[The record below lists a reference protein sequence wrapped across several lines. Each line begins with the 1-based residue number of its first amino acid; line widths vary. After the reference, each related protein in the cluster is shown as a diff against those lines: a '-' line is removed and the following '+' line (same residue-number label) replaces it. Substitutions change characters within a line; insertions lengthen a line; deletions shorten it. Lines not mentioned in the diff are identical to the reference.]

1 MRKKITKTTKHA
13 CSSPISMSP
22 PQKMPEIIA
31 KAAVLALTL
40 VNATTNEIVSVGAMV
55 IEFPSD

>member
-1 MRKKITKTTKHA
+1 
-13 CSSPISMSP
+13 MSP

-31 KAAVLALTL
+31 TAAVLALTL

-55 IEFPSD
+55 VEFPSD